1 MLNRIEPLRNELASL
16 EHEAQENRTKNEEMQ
31 KLIKE
36 LEHSIAKYKEEYAIL
51 ISQAQAIKADLAA
64 VEAKVSVINNIKQ
77 YLMDRCNILEFT
89 GNQLTGTSFEYTTVL
104 W

>member
-64 VEAKVSVINNIKQ
+64 VEAKVTTIATFVL
-77 YLMDRCNILEFT
+77 Y
-89 GNQLTGTSFEYTTVL
+89 YT
-104 W
+104 WKKKKKKSY